1 MQYNGTGGSECL
13 PSLGTKVG
21 GIGCEILCKK
31 SKNAGTPP
39 NNLVKIEISNFV
51 KIEISNLVKIEISNL
66 VKIKNYKI
74 ENCGI
79 KILEF
84 DFFQFFDYN
93 KDRNFETGVE

>member
-1 MQYNGTGGSECL
+1 MFTVIMHKG
-13 PSLGTKVG
+13 G

-39 NNLVKIEISNFV
+39 NNLVKIEISN
-51 KIEISNLVKIEISNL
+51 L
-66 VKIKNYKI
+66 VKIKN
-74 ENCGI
+74 CSI

>member
-13 PSLGTKVG
+13 PSLWTKVR

-39 NNLVKIEISNFV
+39 N
-51 KIEISNLVKIEISNL
+51 NLVKIEISNL

-84 DFFQFFDYN
+84 DFFQFSSYTNSRKF
-93 KDRNFETGVE
+93 KKE

>member
-1 MQYNGTGGSECL
+1 MFAVIIYKG
-13 PSLGTKVG
+13 G

-39 NNLVKIEISNFV
+39 NNLVKIENY
-51 KIEISNLVKIEISNL
+51 
-66 VKIKNYKI
+66 KIKN
-74 ENCGI
+74 CSI

>member
-1 MQYNGTGGSECL
+1 MFAVIIYKG
-13 PSLGTKVG
+13 G

-39 NNLVKIEISNFV
+39 NNLVKIEISN
-51 KIEISNLVKIEISNL
+51 L
-66 VKIKNYKI
+66 VKIK
-74 ENCGI
+74 NCGI

-93 KDRNFETGVE
+93 KDRKFETGVE

>member
-1 MQYNGTGGSECL
+1 MFTVILHKDGG
-13 PSLGTKVG
+13 VR
-21 GIGCEILCKK
+21 CEILCKK

-39 NNLVKIEISNFV
+39 NNLVKIEISN
-51 KIEISNLVKIEISNL
+51 L
-66 VKIKNYKI
+66 VKIK
-74 ENCGI
+74 NCGI

>member
-13 PSLGTKVG
+13 PSLCTKVG

-39 NNLVKIEISNFV
+39 NNLVKIENYKI

-66 VKIKNYKI
+66 VKIENYKI
-74 ENCGI
+74 
-79 KILEF
+79 KIAVLKF
-84 DFFQFFDYN
+84 
-93 KDRNFETGVE
+93 

>member
-1 MQYNGTGGSECL
+1 MFAVIMHKGG
-13 PSLGTKVG
+13 G

-39 NNLVKIEISNFV
+39 NNLVKIEISN
-51 KIEISNLVKIEISNL
+51 L
-66 VKIKNYKI
+66 VKIK
-74 ENCGI
+74 NCGI

>member
-1 MQYNGTGGSECL
+1 MFAVIMHKG
-13 PSLGTKVG
+13 G

-39 NNLVKIEISNFV
+39 NNLVKIEISN
-51 KIEISNLVKIEISNL
+51 LVKIEISNL
-66 VKIKNYKI
+66 VKIK
-74 ENCGI
+74 NCGI

>member
-1 MQYNGTGGSECL
+1 MFAVIIYKG
-13 PSLGTKVG
+13 G

-31 SKNAGTPP
+31 SKNAGTPL
-39 NNLVKIEISNFV
+39 N
-51 KIEISNLVKIEISNL
+51 NLVKIEISNL
-66 VKIKNYKI
+66 VKIK
-74 ENCGI
+74 NCGI

>member
-1 MQYNGTGGSECL
+1 MFAVIMHKG
-13 PSLGTKVG
+13 G

-39 NNLVKIEISNFV
+39 N
-51 KIEISNLVKIEISNL
+51 NLVKIEISNL

-93 KDRNFETGVE
+93 KDRKFETGVE

>member
-1 MQYNGTGGSECL
+1 MFAVIMHKG
-13 PSLGTKVG
+13 G

-51 KIEISNLVKIEISNL
+51 KIK
-66 VKIKNYKI
+66 
-74 ENCGI
+74 NCGI

-93 KDRNFETGVE
+93 KDRKFETGVE